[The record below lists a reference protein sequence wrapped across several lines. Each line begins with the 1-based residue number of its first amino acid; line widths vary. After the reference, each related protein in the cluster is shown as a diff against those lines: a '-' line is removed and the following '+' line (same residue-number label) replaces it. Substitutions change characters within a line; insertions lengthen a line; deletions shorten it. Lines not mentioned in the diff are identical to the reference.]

1 MSDIT
6 HNEILKDFIEET
18 KSLIAQM
25 QEILQEVEE
34 DITLASRL
42 ENYGQLV
49 DRIMGGA
56 RVMAMDMDIK
66 DPHHPIHK
74 IADYTGICKAV
85 GYKTSQ
91 LKENVG
97 FYQVCVAL
105 LMDATDILEELIQEV
120 EKNSA
125 SFNLKLL
132 VPQTLIDRL
141 KWVSEKFSTEFRSSV
156 EIKTGNTSQKMTQDE
171 IDKLMAKLG
180 L

>member
-6 HNEILKDFIEET
+6 HNEILKDFIAET

-56 RVMAMDMDIK
+56 RVMAMDIQEQS
-66 DPHHPIHK
+66 HPIHK

-120 EKNSA
+120 EKGSTN
-125 SFNLKLL
+125 FNLKQLMS
-132 VPQTLIDRL
+132 QTLIDRL

-156 EIKTGNTSQKMTQDE
+156 EVKTGSSQKMTQDE